1 MFDKYP
7 YTNIHE
13 LNLDW
18 IIRKIR
24 YVEDVVDDFVAFNK
38 VTFRGQWDGSPYP
51 AWSVVDDGLGNGFLS
66 LKAVPANVPLSDTE
80 YWQQVASYSTIY
92 SAFNSR
98 ITALENATVNGYP
111 LSSAP
116 FAIAANAVPYDG
128 TLSGLAS
135 TRVQSAIDEV
145 VSKLNASV
153 AIYNQTFTDNGLTV
167 KVAKVGRI
175 AMMRIEAGT
184 TGADVAANTP
194 IITLPAGFL
203 PWYISPDIW
212 ETVGQRRLILNLDG
226 TLRCES
232 AIAAGTF
239 IRCYATYICQ

>member
-66 LKAVPANVPLSDTE
+66 LKAVPANVPLSDPE

-98 ITALENATVNGYP
+98 ISALESGYSALLARTVNNQP
-111 LSSAP
+111 LSSNVLLTGSD
-116 FAIAANAVPYDG
+116 IPYSG
-128 TLSGLAS
+128 TLSSGNVSAALDELHAAVDATFDQYGLYMKA
-135 TRVQSAIDEV
+135 RVRNGV
-145 VSKLNASV
+145 VTVTTVSGTLTTPV
-153 AIYNQTFTDNGLTV
+153 ANGAVLITIPD
-167 KVAKVGRI
+167 GFHSFDT
-175 AMMRIEAGT
+175 IEALDSAGRRYLIAT
-184 TGADVAANTP
+184 NGQVIPTED
-194 IITLPAGFL
+194 LPAG
-203 PWYISPDIW
+203 
-212 ETVGQRRLILNLDG
+212 TAVRL
-226 TLRCES
+226 S
-232 AIAAGTF
+232 M
-239 IRCYATYICQ
+239 TYLT